1 MNTQLIPIVAP
12 GLSDPDYGRAIDA
25 QFENINHNF
34 NRIVSVPFLQ
44 GKEGSSLYSID
55 IVLSEA
61 NEDIGLVWRDTEEEI
76 TYKDLYL
83 ALYKSILGE
92 QKNGLDVI
100 NGISWSDNLPEST
113 ITLLYV
119 IEDDKKK
126 LVSSLMYNFKDARFT
141 NIKPDSDTEFD
152 SYIDQIDMS
161 CIITF
166 QSGEGF
172 IKNTNIPRLYYD
184 KTIQSFCWYLNGY
197 KTGVIASGPQGMP
210 GSQGNLRVVTVNE
223 KDKLEGTNQ
232 YLIDNVLIYV
242 QENGVWRAKFKP
254 YIDLKESGEVIFSVG
269 DVVIVFLIEVGQE
282 INQNNEKNQYW
293 ITTVRTD
300 SYGDYVDLQDYL
312 SVSGLQNITGFLQ
325 SMQMIGTDVGKSIGL
340 NGLFIPINPGAPKE
354 ELNAHLLSRTDD
366 GLALNPTGKLLT
378 DSPISLG
385 QNYILQLNYD
395 VRAKN
400 IETSTVK
407 AKDVQVSTLHL
418 IDDSDNE
425 HEEDLTFQILKDI
438 KNTTSS
444 YAAKLKFDMS
454 SYVVTY
460 SATRGDNVVYYLTD
474 PDPLFLQMP
483 GNDSVDIITDPVTP
497 DKEDFVNQLLS
508 PISYY
513 DNNDILGPGPQLLKT
528 AGILLEPYYKLQG
541 KTYILGER
549 AVNSGNISAL
559 AGGLSSQTATLY
571 LNKYEI
577 PNSNKIENTLQEF
590 YPNSEVPI
598 GATISIDIC
607 GPLDKHQDFYL
618 YKNDSNLIWTFKD
631 RDYDDKNEI
640 IGIKDLDINTC
651 HISSTNNMGSAVT
664 LIYIK
669 SGRSGPSTPVYNV
682 RTVSRWRA

>member
-61 NEDIGLVWRDTEEEI
+61 NEYIGLVWRDTEEEI

-100 NGISWSDNLPEST
+100 NGISWSDNLPGST

-254 YIDLKESGEVIFSVG
+254 YIDLKESGEVIFSDG

-293 ITTVRTD
+293 ITNVRTD

-366 GLALNPTGKLLT
+366 GLDLNPTGKLLT

-425 HEEDLTFQILKDI
+425 HEEDLTFQILKDM
-438 KNTTSS
+438 KDVLSSYKSQLEFETSS
-444 YAAKLKFDMS
+444 
-454 SYVVTY
+454 
-460 SATRGDNVVYYLTD
+460 R
-474 PDPLFLQMP
+474 
-483 GNDSVDIITDPVTP
+483 IITLIAQPM
-497 DKEDFVNQLLS
+497 N
-508 PISYY
+508 
-513 DNNDILGPGPQLLKT
+513 
-528 AGILLEPYYKLQG
+528 LQG
-541 KTYILGER
+541 EVLHYMVDPFSNNQPSSKESPFNYQVFQNNHIEWFDKDSNTPVAAMSLYDVNEGLKRIYFIGDRAINNVKLIIWYGSGGTLSTLKLDTY
-549 AVNSGNISAL
+549 
-559 AGGLSSQTATLY
+559 
-571 LNKYEI
+571 KI
-577 PNSNKIENTLQEF
+577 PNAEDIENHLKE
-590 YPNSEVPI
+590 YYNNNKVPV
-598 GATISIDIC
+598 GATISIDVV
-607 GPLDKHQDFYL
+607 GPLDTVTDYYL
-618 YKNDSNLIWTFKD
+618 YKNDSKLKWIWNNRENGENVADLERKQVGECRNMGGTVTLV
-631 RDYDDKNEI
+631 YTKN
-640 IGIKDLDINTC
+640 N
-651 HISSTNNMGSAVT
+651 SSTDSV
-664 LIYIK
+664 
-669 SGRSGPSTPVYNV
+669 PCYNV
-682 RTVSRWRA
+682 RTIARW